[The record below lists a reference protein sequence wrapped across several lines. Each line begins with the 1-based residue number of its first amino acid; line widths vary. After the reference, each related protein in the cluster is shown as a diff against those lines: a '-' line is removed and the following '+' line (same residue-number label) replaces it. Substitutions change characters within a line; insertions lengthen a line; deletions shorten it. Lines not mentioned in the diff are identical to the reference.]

1 MLNIHTHTHKTK
13 IAHRKWKSAAKQ
25 HKYTAVL
32 CILATMVKRTQTFV
46 CVVNS
51 VRFIIYTHND
61 IADYRN
67 IKKWCDGRKLKVVT
81 IIEILRTKLIQSIG
95 VVRYIS
101 LLFALFFYKV
111 RAMFTFL
118 SYSTCLFLLP
128 RTTREEEKKHTG
140 HSRRKKWA
148 HIIIY
153 TYIFCS
159 LALQVLYFHFLFF
172 TFTSCYSLILLSQC
186 KHIRRIKIKYTAK

>member
-1 MLNIHTHTHKTK
+1 ME
-13 IAHRKWKSAAKQ
+13 
-25 HKYTAVL
+25 
-32 CILATMVKRTQTFV
+32 KRTQTFV

-101 LLFALFFYKV
+101 LLFAFFFFKV
-111 RAMFTFL
+111 RAVLTFL
-118 SYSTCLFLLP
+118 WYSTYIFFP
-128 RTTREEEKKHTG
+128 SAPSSSKNDTKEEKKNTR
-140 HSRRKKWA
+140 SQADEKIELILYMYFVRLPCK
-148 HIIIY
+148 I
-153 TYIFCS
+153 
-159 LALQVLYFHFLFF
+159 LYFLLHFLCAFF
-172 TFTSCYSLILLSQC
+172 PLILHVILLYCSYNVSTLDEL
-186 KHIRRIKIKYTAK
+186 R